1 MKKMIAA
8 LALLTVVLVV
18 VALRMQGSD
27 RVADLESRPLLSEER
42 LTRLGDAD
50 RIKLARG
57 GASVELVRSGE
68 DWGVAE
74 HDLFPAQRER
84 LAALLHALRGARI
97 VEDQTANPEHHAR
110 LGLDPDAEGADT
122 LAVTL
127 GDDDEMTL
135 LYGNTVGSGQVVRF
149 ADNDQ
154 VWLVNRPLSMTVNS
168 NEWLALDVI
177 EIPMTQLASAR
188 WEHADGE
195 ILELDKAEE
204 GDYNFRL
211 TGLEPALQAGN
222 ERWIN
227 SMVLALANLRAQAV
241 TLRQELELGEPV
253 LKMQLE
259 TWQGAELSA
268 SLHDLGGRY
277 WLIID
282 RYTAAEDGTLEIN
295 ADERWAYQLAIGQV
309 EQLVKRHADVVR
321 NQPAEAGQE

>member
-8 LALLTVVLVV
+8 LALLTVALVV
-18 VALRMQGSD
+18 IALRMQGSD
-27 RVADLESRPLLSEER
+27 RVADLESRPLLSEEQ
-42 LTRLGDAD
+42 LARLGEAE
-50 RIKLARG
+50 RITLARG
-57 GASVELVRSGE
+57 GASVELVRSGDE
-68 DWGVAE
+68 WGVAE

-110 LGLDPDAEGADT
+110 LGLNPDAEGAET

-127 GDDDEMTL
+127 GDDGGMTL
-135 LYGNTVGSGQVVRF
+135 LYGNTVGNGQLVRF
-149 ADNDQ
+149 ADADQ
-154 VWLVNRPLSMTVNS
+154 VWLVNRPLNMTVNS

-177 EIPMTQLASAR
+177 DIPMAQLASAR

-195 ILELDKAEE
+195 ILELDKAKE

-211 TGLEPALQAGN
+211 TGLEPQLQAGN

-241 TLRQELELGEPV
+241 TLRQELELEEP
-253 LKMQLE
+253 LLNMQLE

-268 SLHDLGGRY
+268 SLHDLEGRY
-277 WLIID
+277 WLVID
-282 RYTAAEDGTLEIN
+282 RYTAAEDSALEIN
-295 ADERWAYQLAIGQV
+295 GDERWAFQLAIGQV
-309 EQLVKRHADVVR
+309 EQLMKRHADIVR
-321 NQPAEAGQE
+321 NQPDEAAQE